1 LDRIGQTLT
10 LVTSKEIKPY
20 GLYRAVVARAKESKW
35 YKSIQKMTRLNSKF
49 FQLIFISL
57 IATLQINCSTQ
68 DKKENSAH
76 VSSIVDTLNYEKKD
90 YDLMREYFSSDTLL
104 LSNLNKGIEAGDTN
118 SINMK
123 KLLTSEYESRD
134 ETGIAESEI
143 DALIFSFY
151 AIKKV
156 TDKFKEIESRLP
168 ETDGDA
174 DAVRR
179 RTDSTINA
187 IDKLKREMKELVKE
201 N

>member
-1 LDRIGQTLT
+1 MMRFETQ
-10 LVTSKEIKPY
+10 
-20 GLYRAVVARAKESKW
+20 AVININVVVHAKERQEGQILTK
-35 YKSIQKMTRLNSKF
+35 KMTRLNPKF
-49 FQLIFISL
+49 FRLIFIFL
-57 IATLQINCSTQ
+57 ITTLQINCSTQ
-68 DKKENSAH
+68 DKKENIAQ

-90 YDLMREYFSSDTLL
+90 YDLMREYFSSDTLF
-104 LSNLNKGIEAGDTN
+104 LSNLNKGIEVGDTN
-118 SINMK
+118 SIKMK

-134 ETGIAESEI
+134 KTGIAESEI

-168 ETDGDA
+168 KTDGGA
-174 DAVRR
+174 DTIQR

-187 IDKLKREMKELVKE
+187 IEKLKREMKELVKE